1 MQVFF
6 VVLVSLDFFQPP
18 LPHDTDIA
26 DNNNER
32 RIYVLHLLIG
42 HLASN
47 ASDSFRMLARL
58 DGRANWAIKIK
69 KFIRYLIINRP
80 CVFYTEK

>member
-18 LPHDTDIA
+18 LTDDTDIA

-32 RIYVLHLLIG
+32 RIYVFTFIDLSFG
-42 HLASN
+42 VKCERQFSN
-47 ASDSFRMLARL
+47 ARETRWESKLS
-58 DGRANWAIKIK
+58 N
-69 KFIRYLIINRP
+69 
-80 CVFYTEK
+80 